1 MGVWG
6 TALFSDDTASDIRG
20 DYVDY
25 LGDGLTGPEA
35 TARVLSEYKSSLS
48 DPDEYGVVW
57 LALAAVQWKYGRLE
71 PDVLKQA
78 LAVIDSG
85 SDLRRWTADTPD
97 HAKRKAVLE
106 KLRAQI
112 TAPQPPSKPVRKRL
126 RSECQWSIGQ
136 VVSYDMPSGR
146 KVLFR
151 VIDHHTDK
159 GGTYPVFELL
169 DWIGDDMPPLH
180 QLESLGVRR
189 SLEKHKHVIT
199 QVMVVGLG
207 KRNSKRFNQL
217 DRRSEQAQ
225 KQKHP
230 SVVHVKY
237 LDKFL
242 QDWFLLE

>member
-71 PDVLKQA
+71 PDALKQA

-97 HAKRKAVLE
+97 HAKRKAVDE
-106 KLRAQI
+106 NHDVW
-112 TAPQPPSKPVRKRL
+112 TAVRL
-126 RSECQWSIGQ
+126 
-136 VVSYDMPSGR
+136 
-146 KVLFR
+146 
-151 VIDHHTDK
+151 
-159 GGTYPVFELL
+159 VFDNGELVYRE
-169 DWIGDDMPPLH
+169 P
-180 QLESLGVRR
+180 
-189 SLEKHKHVIT
+189 
-199 QVMVVGLG
+199 VVGI
-207 KRNSKRFNQL
+207 KVVEV
-217 DRRSEQAQ
+217 EQARAIAANGAVGARDFDGHAFN
-225 KQKHP
+225 K
-230 SVVHVKY
+230 VAM
-237 LDKFL
+237 
-242 QDWFLLE
+242 